1 MVSIIF
7 LSVQI
12 IGCYFKV
19 HAVQFYYILITYP
32 EGLPKV
38 KNFLMVAVLCST
50 MMMGAVGTCVNL
62 KRSMLLFRHDLIVV

>member
-1 MVSIIF
+1 M
-7 LSVQI
+7 SVQI

-38 KNFLMVAVLCST
+38 KNFLMVAVQYYDDGSCRNVCKSQEEHVTLQT
-50 MMMGAVGTCVNL
+50 
-62 KRSMLLFRHDLIVV
+62 